1 MARPDIAG
9 RQIGREAF
17 TIDEFCFSHGISRA
31 TFYNLQKD
39 GEAPDTIRARGR
51 VLISAESA
59 RRWRKRLTVRRHD
72 TQLAV
77 KPEEKGAGPV
87 CDERTVQRG
96 DISPPRDRPL
106 SSAMKGLKTDG
117 ANLLERRH
125 RHQSSKISLTDANS
139 EKQTAPEDERL
150 LSC

>member
-72 TQLAV
+72 TQRAEPPV
-77 KPEEKGAGPV
+77 PV
-87 CDERTVQRG
+87 CDGR
-96 DISPPRDRPL
+96 
-106 SSAMKGLKTDG
+106 A
-117 ANLLERRH
+117 ARREAAK
-125 RHQSSKISLTDANS
+125 RRRVA
-139 EKQTAPEDERL
+139 A
-150 LSC
+150 